1 MVKIRLECTMWR
13 AKRIAGV
20 PISKDSFRSISQ
32 AVKDLSKRDYAD
44 DDEILHRI
52 RICRKCPHY
61 GTRCTACGCHLN
73 TKLKLKNSTC
83 PLHKWKLTTSDS
95 GVDSSEHQSTSKE
108 SDEIV
113 GQGA

>member
-1 MVKIRLECTMWR
+1 MWR
-13 AKRIAGV
+13 ARRIAGV

-61 GTRCTACGCHLN
+61 GTQCTACGCHLN

-83 PLHKWKLTTSDS
+83 PLHKWKLTTTSDS